1 MDNYTHSNTDQ
12 YPIVGYLPVENMVF
26 YYATDEKTLVC
37 HCSSKLPDSPK
48 GTKRDSI
55 KITYDLSG
63 SSVRV
68 IPNNHEHNCLIGQSL
83 TLGSRASLN
92 ADRASNPIATEFEYT
107 VDSDSNF
114 FWSESAERAP
124 QKAVGDMTAAELK
137 ALIGKIKKAKMTKLE
152 KAEAALAAL

>member
-1 MDNYTHSNTDQ
+1 MDNYIHNNTNK
-12 YPIVGYLPVENMVF
+12 YPEVGYLPVQNQVF

-37 HCSSKLPDSPK
+37 HCSSKAPGSEK
-48 GTKRDSI
+48 GTKRDAI

-92 ADRASNPIATEFEYT
+92 DDRLLDPEATEFAYA
-107 VDSDSNF
+107 VSSDSSF
-114 FWSESAERAP
+114 FWSEAAERAP
-124 QKAVGDMTAAELK
+124 QKAVDDMDAGELQAYINKLK
-137 ALIGKIKKAKMTKLE
+137 AAKQTKLE
-152 KAEAALAAL
+152 KAQAALAAL